1 MSASEIRTKADF
13 TRIRYA
19 QCWEDADMLLEG
31 LDIKPGQ
38 NCLAIASAGDNALA
52 MLTRDPASVVALDLN
67 PAQIFC
73 LELRVA
79 AYRRLAHEELLRL
92 MGSRPCRERERL
104 YRECR
109 SALSE
114 EAAHFWD
121 EHLALLR
128 RTGAGGAGK
137 FENYF
142 RIFHKYIL
150 PLCHSRTTVRRLFTA
165 KSEKERERFY
175 EEHWC
180 NLRWKTLARMFFS
193 RPVLGRL
200 GRDPA
205 FFAYVKE
212 SFSEHIQGRIRHAL
226 CTLEPWQNPYLYW
239 ILNGCHG
246 EALPMA
252 LRKEHFEHIKSNLP
266 RLEWHLISSEEYAV
280 RSDRKFDRFNLSNI
294 FEYMSENDFH
304 AALIGLLNMAN
315 PGARLFYW
323 NMLAH
328 RASPES
334 LRLRLRPLDDEAAML
349 HAGDKAFF
357 YSRIIIE
364 EVL

>member
-1 MSASEIRTKADF
+1 MTGSEIQKKADF

-31 LDIKPGQ
+31 LAIQPGQ
-38 NCLAIASAGDNALA
+38 HCLAIASAGDNALA

-73 LELRVA
+73 LELRIA
-79 AYRRLAHEELLRL
+79 AYRRLTHGELLEL
-92 MGSRPCRERERL
+92 MGSRPCLERERL

-109 SALSE
+109 TALSE
-114 EAAHFWD
+114 EAALFWD
-121 EHLALLR
+121 GQLGLLQE
-128 RTGAGGAGK
+128 AGVGGVGK

-142 RIFHKYIL
+142 RLFRRYIL
-150 PLCHSRTTVRRLFTA
+150 PLCHNRARVRGLFTP

-175 EEHWC
+175 EQSWC
-180 NLRWKTLARMFFS
+180 KLRWKALARMFFS

-205 FFAYVKE
+205 FFTYADK

-226 CTLEPWQNPYLYW
+226 CTLEPWENPYLYW
-239 ILNGCHG
+239 ILNGHHG
-246 EALPMA
+246 KALPLA
-252 LRKEHFEHIKSNLP
+252 LRKEHFEHIRSNLS
-266 RLEWHLISSEEYAV
+266 RLEWHLSSSEAYAA

-294 FEYMSENDFH
+294 FEYMSEDNFH
-304 AALIGLLNMAN
+304 AALTGLLGMAN
-315 PGARLFYW
+315 PCARLFYW
-323 NMLAH
+323 NMMVH

-334 LRLRLRPLDDEAAML
+334 MRDRLRPLEDLASKL
-349 HAGDKAFF
+349 YAGDKAFF